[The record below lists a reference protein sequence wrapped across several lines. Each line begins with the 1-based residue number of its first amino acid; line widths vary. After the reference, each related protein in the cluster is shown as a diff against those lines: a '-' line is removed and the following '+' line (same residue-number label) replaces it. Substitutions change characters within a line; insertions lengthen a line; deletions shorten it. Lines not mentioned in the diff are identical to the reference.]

1 MPKCCFGHQ
10 NNHTHTHTHK
20 MHTMQT
26 INTHIKFHLYH
37 DSKAADNGGNWS
49 MERSGECHCG
59 KYTLRKPDF
68 SETHVPQC
76 SLQHYLQQLGRG
88 SNLDVRWQMNG

>member
-1 MPKCCFGHQ
+1 MLLWSSKQ
-10 NNHTHTHTHK
+10 SHTHTHTHK

-26 INTHIKFHLYH
+26 INTHIKFHLY
-37 DSKAADNGGNWS
+37 SKAADNGGNWS